1 MIDTRLVTLNRE
13 KRVRKEASQ
22 GTTAEK
28 MRGFWPQAR
37 PWARLE
43 FLEWTGA
50 HHLRHTKFVGLR
62 DDKDPG
68 KYREGDL
75 IVMEADG

>member
-1 MIDTRLVTLNRE
+1 MWL
-13 KRVRKEASQ
+13 KPEAV
-22 GTTAEK
+22 
-28 MRGFWPQAR
+28 AR
-37 PWARLE
+37 IE
-43 FLEWTGA
+43 FVEWTDA
-50 HHLRHTKFVGLR
+50 DHLRHTKFVGLR